1 MLHLTKRIL
10 LFILVICLLS
20 GCWGRTEVNNIAIV
34 SATGLDLT
42 ENDLIRVTLLL
53 AVPRLVGTSSGNGG
67 GESKLETTA
76 GWVVSEQGKTVTE
89 AYNKLQGKLP
99 RKIFFSHN
107 RVIVIGEK
115 LAEKGTFPIFDF
127 FIRNRQAQLKSFIL
141 FTKAEAEDVL
151 NFKPKFEKLAS
162 EVMKGE
168 LKVSMGSSVQ
178 LGNFITMIM
187 DVGQEAYAPQITIVP
202 SKNGENGLDNLMVS
216 KGAAIF
222 QEDKLIGWLNDT
234 ETVGLLWIRNE
245 MKEGTLT
252 VDIPGNLGGGYVSG
266 ELANVRS
273 QVLPAAHQGS
283 IKMDIDFSALLNV
296 TENTSKLDL
305 NTPANRT
312 MLSNLFANEVKE
324 RMEMLC
330 MKVQQKFHSD
340 IFGFGQIIYKQD
352 PQVWHKDYARKWET
366 LFADMK
372 VDISAKVQLVQTG
385 LLRNGSMEE
394 EMK

>member
-178 LGNFITMIM
+178 LGKFITMIM

-222 QEDKLIGWLNDT
+222 QEDK
-234 ETVGLLWIRNE
+234 
-245 MKEGTLT
+245 
-252 VDIPGNLGGGYVSG
+252 
-266 ELANVRS
+266 
-273 QVLPAAHQGS
+273 
-283 IKMDIDFSALLNV
+283 
-296 TENTSKLDL
+296 
-305 NTPANRT
+305 
-312 MLSNLFANEVKE
+312 
-324 RMEMLC
+324 
-330 MKVQQKFHSD
+330 
-340 IFGFGQIIYKQD
+340 
-352 PQVWHKDYARKWET
+352 
-366 LFADMK
+366 
-372 VDISAKVQLVQTG
+372 
-385 LLRNGSMEE
+385 
-394 EMK
+394 

>member
-1 MLHLTKRIL
+1 
-10 LFILVICLLS
+10 
-20 GCWGRTEVNNIAIV
+20 
-34 SATGLDLT
+34 
-42 ENDLIRVTLLL
+42 
-53 AVPRLVGTSSGNGG
+53 
-67 GESKLETTA
+67 
-76 GWVVSEQGKTVTE
+76 
-89 AYNKLQGKLP
+89 
-99 RKIFFSHN
+99 
-107 RVIVIGEK
+107 
-115 LAEKGTFPIFDF
+115 
-127 FIRNRQAQLKSFIL
+127 
-141 FTKAEAEDVL
+141 
-151 NFKPKFEKLAS
+151 
-162 EVMKGE
+162 
-168 LKVSMGSSVQ
+168 
-178 LGNFITMIM
+178 
-187 DVGQEAYAPQITIVP
+187 
-202 SKNGENGLDNLMVS
+202 
-216 KGAAIF
+216 
-222 QEDKLIGWLNDT
+222 
-234 ETVGLLWIRNE
+234 LLWFRNE
-245 MKEGTLT
+245 KKEGTLT

-305 NTPANRT
+305 NIPANRT

>member
-178 LGNFITMIM
+178 LGKFITMIM

-305 NTPANRT
+305 NIPANRT

-330 MKVQQKFHSD
+330 MKVQKKFHSD